1 MDKVPN
7 YSIKQIQRY
16 PIYLKYLIS
25 MRNAGVVNITSPL
38 IARALKFSEEQV
50 KKDLQAITSTKG
62 KPNLGRDINVL
73 IDDIEQLL
81 GYKNTDDAIIV
92 GVGSI
97 GEAFMKYEGFK
108 EFGLNILAGFDINP
122 QKIDTKINGKPIFA
136 MSKLKN
142 LVGRLNVK
150 IAIIAT
156 PSSAA
161 QYVADLLVDAGIQA
175 IWNFAPIN
183 LNVSE
188 DIVIENVN
196 LASSLAVISHKLKS
210 KLQEEKI

>member
-73 IDDIEQLL
+73 IDDIEQFL

-122 QKIDTKINGKPIFA
+122 QKID
-136 MSKLKN
+136 
-142 LVGRLNVK
+142 
-150 IAIIAT
+150 
-156 PSSAA
+156 
-161 QYVADLLVDAGIQA
+161 
-175 IWNFAPIN
+175 N
-183 LNVSE
+183 LNVNE

-196 LASSLAVISHKLKS
+196 LASSLAVISHKLKN

>member
-1 MDKVPN
+1 
-7 YSIKQIQRY
+7 
-16 PIYLKYLIS
+16 
-25 MRNAGVVNITSPL
+25 
-38 IARALKFSEEQV
+38 
-50 KKDLQAITSTKG
+50 
-62 KPNLGRDINVL
+62 
-73 IDDIEQLL
+73 
-81 GYKNTDDAIIV
+81 
-92 GVGSI
+92 
-97 GEAFMKYEGFK
+97 MKYEGFK

-150 IAIIAT
+150 IAIITT

-183 LNVSE
+183 LNVNE

-196 LASSLAVISHKLKS
+196 LASSLAVISHKLKN